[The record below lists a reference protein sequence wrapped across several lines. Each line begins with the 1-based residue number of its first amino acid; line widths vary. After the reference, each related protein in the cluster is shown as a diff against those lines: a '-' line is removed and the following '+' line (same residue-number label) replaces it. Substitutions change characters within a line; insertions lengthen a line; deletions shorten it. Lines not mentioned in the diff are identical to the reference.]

1 MARRY
6 SPCLPR
12 SPRRRDDRGDVARNH
27 EAPVSDS
34 TQPTLDEILAALE
47 RLGDRV
53 STASASRLDGFVS
66 LSLRRACEELRRFIP
81 GLDLP
86 PDAEGARFMARRS
99 PRALEDGSARE
110 PLRRALRGMPLAPH
124 TPGLFYLAAS
134 ACFEFGAVEDAVR
147 LLRHTL
153 WIHPGHPPA
162 RRDLSALNLYLRD
175 RWEGPGEMSADESFD
190 AMQAA
195 PAEPDLAFDLA
206 GEEYDFPA
214 PPEPDDYD
222 PPTTDEGDER
232 AA

>member
-53 STASASRLDGFVS
+53 ASASASRLDGFVS

-86 PDAEGARFMARRS
+86 PDAEGARYMARS
-99 PRALEDGSARE
+99 AHAALEDGNARE
-110 PLRRALRGMPLAPH
+110 ALSRALRGMALAPH
-124 TPGLFYLAAS
+124 HPGLFYLAAS

-153 WIHPGHPPA
+153 WIHPGHRPA

-175 RWEGPGEMSADESFD
+175 RWEGPGEMSADESYD
-190 AMQAA
+190 AAQAA
-195 PAEPDLAFDLA
+195 PSEPDLAFDLA
-206 GEEYDFPA
+206 GEGEDEFLPPETDEYDG
-214 PPEPDDYD
+214 PDA
-222 PPTTDEGDER
+222 DEGEER